1 MKAAKEEWIEDQ
13 CKIIEKGMVSGNSKK
28 AYNTLKAITNI
39 QQRKS
44 AVTEDHSG
52 NILTES
58 TAVLNRWTE
67 YYSGLFKYELHS
79 DTSLLR
85 SNQPLLPTAHT
96 NTRG

>member
-28 AYNTLKAITNI
+28 AYTTLKAITNI
-39 QQRKS
+39 QQHKS
-44 AVTEDHSG
+44 AVIEDHSG

-58 TAVLNRWTE
+58 ADVLNRWTE